1 MNRLTELDVKTFL
14 DVLASDAPAP
24 GGGSASALFGACGA
38 ALGAMTTNL
47 TIGRKK
53 YADLWESAEIA
64 KAEGLQLKNAFTEV
78 LEADTA
84 AFDRV
89 MEALHLPKDTDAQ
102 KAARRDAIEE
112 ATKGAVRPPYRML
125 ELCDRAAALLDSLPG
140 RVNPNCASDLGVAA
154 AAVGAAA
161 KGAWLN
167 ACINLQSLRDD
178 AYVAETVSSG
188 KALLNSV
195 LMRTQAIYSAI
206 EAEVLPD

>member
-24 GGGSASALFGACGA
+24 GGGSASALFGACGTS
-38 ALGAMTTNL
+38 LGVMTTSL

-53 YADLWESAEIA
+53 YADLWDSAQIS
-64 KAEGLQLKNAFTEV
+64 KAEGLQLKDAFTEA

-89 MEALHLPKDTDAQ
+89 MEALHMPKDTEEQ
-102 KAARRDAIEE
+102 KAVRRDAIEE

-125 ELCDRAAALLDSLPG
+125 ELCDRAAALLASLPG
-140 RVNPNCASDLGVAA
+140 HVNPNCASDLGVAA
-154 AAVGAAA
+154 VAIEAAA

-167 ACINLQSLRDD
+167 VCINLQSLRD
-178 AYVAETVSSG
+178 VAFVAQTTSDG
-188 KALLNSV
+188 KTLLNSI
-195 LMRTQAIYSAI
+195 LGRTQALYSAI
-206 EAEVLPD
+206 EAEVLPE